1 MKRTMRVLRVFALTA
16 ALISGLVQTA
26 AALEVDQA
34 ELESAGSA
42 DSIVFINYN
51 GPHAVIDSLEAIKAI
66 GSNLGNQIADRTE
79 QLTTAG
85 EQNRY
90 YVIHAVD
97 PQITTGLDAD
107 IIMLGSNAGV
117 DHIRNLR
124 YIIAAYLQAA
134 YGYDERDA
142 QTLAV
147 FTTVYNA
154 VYRGNL
160 DYYTSKYKPIVSSYL
175 TKENVGLSTNY
186 ADWPGQT
193 QIVIP
198 LSDPTGTSLGTID
211 TSVISD
217 KNVVDSMREN
227 EDDMGV
233 DTRKDMVDMKD
244 READQLE
251 GQAEEAQ
258 QDAAE
263 AQQQADI
270 EKQQLEQ
277 EEQKLRDEQ
286 KKLEQSQKEAAA
298 AEQAAQDAQ
307 QQAEEKQQAAQDAQ
321 QQAEEKQQAA
331 QDAQQIARENPDDEQ
346 AQQNA
351 QQAQQDAQQAQQD
364 AQQAQQDAQQ
374 AQQDAQQ
381 AQQDAQQAQQNAQ
394 QQEQTVQK
402 QEEVVQQQEQAAQ
415 EKQQTADEKQQIAQE
430 KQEAADQKREEA
442 RRDRTE
448 IAKDQQKLLALEQQQ
463 GDDTNATYGLKLIDE
478 QKLLSAMVKVNTE
491 TGEVIKTSP
500 VSVIRG
506 RTLLP
511 TGTAYAAIAGENTGN
526 GAIRLVLLDKQNME
540 IILESNET
548 VSENSIL
555 LQINDAFYVIAQKNG
570 WRIAKYDTELN
581 LLLTSTIEVNPST
594 PVSVTEAGS
603 LCVNDSQG
611 NIRLLKLTDLSPVK

>member
-66 GSNLGNQIADRTE
+66 GSNLGNQIAGRTE

-307 QQAEEKQQAAQDAQ
+307 QQAEEKQQAAQEAQ

-351 QQAQQDAQQAQQD
+351 QQAQQDAQQAQQ
-364 AQQAQQDAQQ
+364 
-374 AQQDAQQ
+374 
-381 AQQDAQQAQQNAQ
+381 NAQ
-394 QQEQTVQK
+394 QQEQTVQQ